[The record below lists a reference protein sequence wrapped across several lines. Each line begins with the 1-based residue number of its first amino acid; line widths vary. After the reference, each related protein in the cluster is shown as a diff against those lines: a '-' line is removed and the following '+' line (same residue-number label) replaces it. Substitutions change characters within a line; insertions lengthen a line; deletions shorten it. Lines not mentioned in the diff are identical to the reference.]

1 MNNLLSHYGLVDAR
15 ISASEKDLPVHHVQ
29 SGPSISSQKGATRGP
44 PLIFRYISA
53 PNNVCGNGIVESWEE
68 CDCGETKRDCQDKCC
83 YAADHR
89 DLPCQLKERKTCR

>member
-1 MNNLLSHYGLVDAR
+1 MFSVVRQLVHRRSH
-15 ISASEKDLPVHHVQ
+15 Q
-29 SGPSISSQKGATRGP
+29 GATREP
-44 PLIFRYISA
+44 PLIFQYISA

-68 CDCGETKRDCQDKCC
+68 CDCGETKRDCRDKCC

>member
-1 MNNLLSHYGLVDAR
+1 MFRVDRQLAHR
-15 ISASEKDLPVHHVQ
+15 REPP
-29 SGPSISSQKGATRGP
+29 GEP
-44 PLIFRYISA
+44 PLIFQYISA

-89 DLPCQLKERKTCR
+89 DLPCQLRERKTCR

>member
-1 MNNLLSHYGLVDAR
+1 MGLGTSDAWSMNCLAH
-15 ISASEKDLPVHHVQ
+15 
-29 SGPSISSQKGATRGP
+29 GPSDPVYVLYWRMTDFREP
-44 PLIFRYISA
+44 HLIFQYISA